1 MWSPLLNRA
10 ILDRGFYSV
19 PRRVLMADSEY
30 FWVVLCKNH
39 RFHKQQ
45 NLFFAHKI
53 PLAETDAYLP
63 PPSLTAP
70 LVVRCDECGEE
81 YSYQPKE
88 LVRIELE
95 CRASFTP
102 HPMFE

>member
-1 MWSPLLNRA
+1 MT
-10 ILDRGFYSV
+10 DT
-19 PRRVLMADSEY
+19 EY

-53 PLAETDAYLP
+53 PLGETDGFLP
-63 PPSLTAP
+63 PPDLNGDLT
-70 LVVRCDECGEE
+70 VRCDDCGQE
-81 YSYQPKE
+81 YSYHPKE

-95 CRASFTP
+95 VPAHFTP
-102 HPMFE
+102 HPLFE